1 MKIDVQHLAKLSRLH
16 ISEEQVAKFEM
27 QMQEIL
33 GMVDNLPELSCEDC
47 LIDPQN
53 PMTCRPDIPQNN
65 YKRDDIL
72 KNAPQVQAGCVVVP
86 KVIE

>member
-16 ISEEQVAKFEM
+16 ISEEQTAKFEM

-33 GMVDNLPELSCEDC
+33 NMVDNLPELSREDR

-53 PMTCRPDIPQNN
+53 PMICRPDIPQNN

>member
-27 QMQEIL
+27 QI
-33 GMVDNLPELSCEDC
+33 PELSSEDC